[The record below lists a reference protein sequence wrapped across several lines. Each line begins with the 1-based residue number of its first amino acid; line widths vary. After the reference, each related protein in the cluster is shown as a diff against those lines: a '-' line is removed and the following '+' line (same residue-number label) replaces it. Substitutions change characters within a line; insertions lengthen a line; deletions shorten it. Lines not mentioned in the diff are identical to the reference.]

1 MGLLHASLPAAVVM
15 LGWALLS
22 LFVLLSA
29 LSVRRAFLPR
39 AGLQNL
45 WFAALLIAA
54 IAWSLHIKAGGE
66 VSLGLI
72 GSALFAL
79 LFGPARAILG
89 LTAALALHTLAW
101 DGSWINFGV
110 NGVLLA
116 VAPVLAADALQRH
129 VVRRLPRNLF
139 VFIIGNGL
147 FVTLLVT
154 AATSVSLIAAAAAV
168 SHVAVAVDPETV
180 GFALLLAWGEALLS
194 GMIFSAMVVFVPHL
208 VLTYRQDLYLPPRA
222 RL

>member
-1 MGLLHASLPAAVVM
+1 MGLLHASLPAAVVT
-15 LGWALLS
+15 LGWMLLA

-29 LSVRRAFLPR
+29 LSVRRSFLPR
-39 AGLQNL
+39 AGQQNL
-45 WFAALLIAA
+45 WFAALLTAA
-54 IAWSLHIKAGGE
+54 VAWSLHIKAGGE
-66 VSLGLI
+66 VHLGLI

-89 LTAALALHTLAW
+89 LTVALALHTLASGGAW
-101 DGSWINFGV
+101 TNFGV
-110 NGVLLA
+110 NGMLLA
-116 VAPVLAADALQRH
+116 VAPVLAADALQRQ

-154 AATSVSLIAAAAAV
+154 AATSVALVAAAAAA
-168 SHVAVAVDPETV
+168 SQAAAAPDSATL